1 MGEVEAKLLV
11 NKMTKRIKVI
21 RVKTLGQ
28 ELTVIYTKGM
38 FDTLALRLV
47 HLETETLWLDSN

>member
-11 NKMTKRIKVI
+11 TKMTKRIKVT

-28 ELTVIYTKGM
+28 ELTV
-38 FDTLALRLV
+38 V
-47 HLETETLWLDSN
+47 

>member
-1 MGEVEAKLLV
+1 MTLNSRRGQNIYNTVGEVEGKLLV

-28 ELTVIYTKGM
+28 ELTV
-38 FDTLALRLV
+38 V
-47 HLETETLWLDSN
+47 

>member
-1 MGEVEAKLLV
+1 MEAKLLV

-28 ELTVIYTKGM
+28 ELTV
-38 FDTLALRLV
+38 V
-47 HLETETLWLDSN
+47 

>member
-11 NKMTKRIKVI
+11 NKMTIRIKVV
-21 RVKTLGQ
+21 RVKTLGL
-28 ELTVIYTKGM
+28 ELTVIYAKGM

-47 HLETETLWLDSN
+47 HLETKTLWLDSN